1 MGRSGHAGL
10 LHDSEHCKP
19 RCHRELGL
27 SNYLL
32 CHQWPGDG
40 QRQHV
45 NRQRDNLNSNRSR
58 DSKVGSYTIG
68 KFQLPPGNY
77 RRKVIRRH
85 KGPPNHYLS

>member
-45 NRQRDNLNSNRSR
+45 NRDRCRQRGVGGEPSWKRKLPRGTSR
-58 DSKVGSYTIG
+58 QQIA
-68 KFQLPPGNY
+68 
-77 RRKVIRRH
+77 RH
-85 KGPPNHYLS
+85 HPRFANDHLG